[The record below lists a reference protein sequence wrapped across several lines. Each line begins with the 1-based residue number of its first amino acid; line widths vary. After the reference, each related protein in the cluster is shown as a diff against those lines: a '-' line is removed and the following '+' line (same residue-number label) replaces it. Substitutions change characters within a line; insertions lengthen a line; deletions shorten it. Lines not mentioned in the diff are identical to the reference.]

1 MQKSLVH
8 RPLSPML
15 LGTSEAPP
23 TGEFLAQVKF
33 DGHRCIYSYDGSG
46 VKLFTREKN
55 ECTHQYPDV
64 QIKLP
69 VRNVVLDGEMIAFD
83 EAGKPCFDTTM
94 TRFHCSKEST
104 IRSYMKKYPAHFV
117 AFDLIWMDDVDYTSR
132 PIEERLQVLESI
144 IQPSNAISICPT
156 FQNGKQLFESVA
168 NMGMEGIVSKRLGSR
183 MDLGVRS
190 NNWLKTK
197 AWSYEEVEITA
208 IRKDRF
214 GWSLSLHGKYVG
226 VTEYVPPKVR
236 KEFYPIAQQLKTHE
250 DDHWIYLQPL
260 KRCKV
265 KFQCYSKKGLMRSPS
280 FVAFV

>member
-33 DGHRCIYSYDGSG
+33 DGHRCIYSYNGSG

-69 VRNVVLDGEMIAFD
+69 VRNIVLDGEMIAFD

-132 PIEERLQVLESI
+132 PIEERLQVLDSI

-156 FQNGKQLFESVA
+156 FQNGEQLFESVA
-168 NMGMEGIVSKRLGSR
+168 SMGMEGLYRNALEV
-183 MDLGVRS
+183 
-190 NNWLKTK
+190 
-197 AWSYEEVEITA
+197 AWN
-208 IRKDRF
+208 
-214 GWSLSLHGKYVG
+214 
-226 VTEYVPPKVR
+226 
-236 KEFYPIAQQLKTHE
+236 
-250 DDHWIYLQPL
+250 
-260 KRCKV
+260 
-265 KFQCYSKKGLMRSPS
+265 
-280 FVAFV
+280 